1 MSTTVSAVVYHCKNA
16 HGDFEWMEKQA
27 SHAHTL
33 FVFNENFLD
42 SMSDEY
48 KPGAGTAV
56 LRPLTVHAHPSRPRA
71 VGIPTGWCTDS
82 RGFALMDDASIK
94 TVIDLSL
101 DRAAL
106 LLRSY
111 NSKNKNT
118 RILFSCSADDHSLI
132 GTGVFKG
139 TIGADVI
146 AYISKGIFE
155 LPSRQPSYQTCA
167 QIRTEELKFLGLAL
181 LVQRCSRQRIQLN
194 AAKNDNLELKQEVK
208 KLNEEVKQL
217 KRKRGAGQ
225 APLGYPC

>member
-1 MSTTVSAVVYHCKNA
+1 MSTTVSAVVFHCKNA

-42 SMSDEY
+42 SMSDEC

-111 NSKNKNT
+111 NSKYKNT

-146 AYISKGIFE
+146 AYISKGASFSSAV
-155 LPSRQPSYQTCA
+155 LPDMRTDSHGRAQIPRVSTARPALQPSAHTA
-167 QIRTEELKFLGLAL
+167 QRGEE
-181 LVQRCSRQRIQLN
+181 
-194 AAKNDNLELKQEVK
+194 
-208 KLNEEVKQL
+208 
-217 KRKRGAGQ
+217 
-225 APLGYPC
+225 